1 MLIMT
6 LIINLIKIWRIE
18 LFKRMNNISINSCE
32 LNTVF
37 MTISLIIVLSIQLLQ
52 KASSKFIHH

>member
-18 LFKRMNNISINSCE
+18 LFKRMNNILINSCE